1 MSCQDVQ
8 PELIAYHFGT
18 LPPQTRLAVEAH
30 LPGCSR
36 CLGSYLALKR
46 DIELGEEEPAPS
58 EESRRRLRRAVAAEL
73 AGPPARAGWRWERP
87 FAFGFAAA
95 AVLIALLSVQT
106 LATGPGRAPRGI
118 VLSPPAENHQ

>member
-1 MSCQDVQ
+1 MSCQNVQ

-18 LPPQTRLAVEAH
+18 LPPPARLAVEAH
-30 LPGCSR
+30 LPVCPR

-58 EESRRRLRRAVAAEL
+58 EASRHRLRRAIAAEL

-95 AVLIALLSVQT
+95 AVVVALFSVQT
-106 LATGPGRAPRGI
+106 LATGPGRAPRGMD
-118 VLSPPAENHQ
+118 LSVSTEKLP